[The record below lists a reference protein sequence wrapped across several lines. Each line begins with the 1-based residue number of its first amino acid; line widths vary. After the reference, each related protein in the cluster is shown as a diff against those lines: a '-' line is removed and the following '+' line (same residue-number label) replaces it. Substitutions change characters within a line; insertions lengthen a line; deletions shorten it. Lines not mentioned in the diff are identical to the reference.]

1 MKPDATKHNPDPRY
15 LRGLLEKAGIN
26 QVDAA
31 RAIGIT
37 DRALRNYLS
46 LKGDHREAPYPIQ
59 YALEGLLLDGSKESE
74 MFKVTNIEGRGL
86 ELHANGKAFP
96 VYQFTADSLIAQA
109 ELTDEYEI
117 QCIREIYAAVDVL
130 KALPMGHPGAPVL
143 GQALDAFLIESF
155 K

>member
-26 QVDAA
+26 QTEAA

-59 YALEGLLLDGSKESE
+59 YALEGLLLTRTYPGHKRMS
-74 MFKVTNIEGRGL
+74 NIEKVFVYAVGIWSDA
-86 ELHANGKAFP
+86 ANEYGEREAIRIFGEVAADSPEAAVAAFP
-96 VYQFTADSLIAQA
+96 EAMNDPRVSTMPVHYVSDGV
-109 ELTDEYEI
+109 EYDF
-117 QCIREIYAAVDVL
+117 R
-130 KALPMGHPGAPVL
+130 
-143 GQALDAFLIESF
+143 
-155 K
+155 